1 MNVKS
6 HPAVPGLPFIVYQRV
21 HPVIG
26 PCSQFQNG
34 AIYVYSS
41 GIKHG
46 NGQAP
51 FVDDFPT

>member
-1 MNVKS
+1 MKS